1 MTAPIPPQFGP
12 NSTGAPDAP
21 RPRGRGLLIA
31 GVVVMVLSVIGG
43 VVSIGVIAS
52 IEDLLDFEEVV
63 WDGPSDRLVPGAIEF
78 SVLEPIDEG
87 DDGDMTVGI
96 ALSAVPTPEPTC
108 RILDADDTEVAIGPP
123 SPQDELLDWDGYY
136 FDYQLLRTARV
147 GPGDYRASCE
157 VEGEPSAASG
167 VSFTVG
173 RVIAVDD
180 FTDDVTPILGGF
192 GGLMLSGL
200 LFIVGLVLA
209 IVGLV
214 LRSRGSRPPTTGGPY
229 AGVPQPQGPYYGAP
243 TPYGAPPPG
252 YGQPAPP
259 GYGAPPPGYGQPAP
273 PGYGAPPPG
282 YGQPAPPGYG
292 QPTPPPYGQ
301 PTQPAAPPVAE
312 PPPPEDGS
320 VGGWTIPPSKQ

>member
-12 NSTGAPDAP
+12 NPTGAPDAP

-31 GVVVMVLSVIGG
+31 GIAVMVLSVIGG
-43 VVSIGVIAS
+43 AVSIGVIAS
-52 IEDLLDFEEVV
+52 STDFFDFEEVAI
-63 WDGPSDRLVPGAIEF
+63 DGPSDRLVPGEIEF
-78 SVLEPIDEG
+78 SVLEPIDAG

-96 ALSAVPTPEPTC
+96 ALSAVPTPEPAC
-108 RILDADDTEVAIGPP
+108 RILDADGAEVAIGPP

-136 FDYQLLRTARV
+136 YDYQLLRTARV
-147 GPGDYRASCE
+147 VPGDYRAVCE

-167 VSFTVG
+167 VNFTVG
-173 RVIAVDD
+173 RVLGVDD
-180 FTDDVTPILGGF
+180 FTDNVTPVLGGF

-214 LRSRGSRPPTTGGPY
+214 QRSRSTRPPTTGGPY
-229 AGVPQPQGPYYGAP
+229 YGMPQPQGPYYGAP

-259 GYGAPPPGYGQPAP
+259 GYGQPAP
-273 PGYGAPPPG
+273 PGPPPS
-282 YGQPAPPGYG
+282 YG

-301 PTQPAAPPVAE
+301 PTQPTQPPVAE
-312 PPPPEDGS
+312 PPPPEEGS